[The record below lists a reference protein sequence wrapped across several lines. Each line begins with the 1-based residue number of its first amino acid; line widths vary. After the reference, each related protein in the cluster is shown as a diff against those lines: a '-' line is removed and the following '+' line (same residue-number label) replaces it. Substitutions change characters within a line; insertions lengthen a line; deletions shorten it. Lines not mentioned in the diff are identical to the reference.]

1 MEKNKNG
8 KADDTERNTRGE
20 SPAEELR
27 RLERESEVPIY
38 CFSEKKFFNQMKLV
52 VEPYLKSICESGYR
66 DGMYFEFYPRKEFL
80 GTIVICYGFT
90 ESALKYHELI
100 YYFYRQGYQ
109 VAVQDHRGHGKSLRE
124 VEDPG
129 IVHVERFTQYVEDL
143 HGFIRQIVRP
153 REGGKPVY
161 LYAHSMGGCIGALYL
176 ERYPKEFTKAV
187 LNAPM
192 LGIVLHNIPL
202 WAAGLLCMV
211 KVFMGS
217 GKKRVFF
224 HKEFQPEEP
233 FSSGG
238 TDSEVR
244 HQYYLELRKKDKD
257 YQTSAASYQWAKEAI
272 RAGKQALRV
281 REMRRVITPVLLI
294 QAGKDR
300 VVKEKEQNRFAAGI
314 KNGTLIRMPDSNH
327 EIYSGEDA
335 VISEYLEQI
344 FSFLINP

>member
-1 MEKNKNG
+1 MERYRTNG
-8 KADDTERNTRGE
+8 VTHIERNAAGE

-27 RLERESEVPIY
+27 RLERESEAKVY

-66 DGMYFEFYPRKEFL
+66 DGLYFEFYPRKEFL

-124 VEDPG
+124 VDDPG
-129 IVHVERFTQYVEDL
+129 IVHVEQFSQYVTDL
-143 HGFIRQIVRP
+143 HGFVRQVVRP
-153 REGGKPVY
+153 REEGKPLY

-176 ERYPKEFTKAV
+176 ERYPKEFAKAV

-192 LGIVLHNIPL
+192 LGIVLEKYPI
-202 WAAGLLCMV
+202 WAARLFCSV
-211 KVFMGS
+211 KVWIGS

-224 HKEFQPEEP
+224 HSEFRPDEP
-233 FSSGG
+233 FSSCG
-238 TDSEVR
+238 TDSKAR
-244 HQYYLELRKKDKD
+244 HQYYLELRRKNQA
-257 YQTSAASYQWAKEAI
+257 YQTSSASYQWAREAF
-272 RAGKQALRV
+272 RAGGQALRR
-281 REMRRVITPVLLI
+281 REMRRVTIPVLLI

-300 VVKEKEQNRFAAGI
+300 VVRAKEQYRFIDGI
-314 KNGTLIRMPDSNH
+314 QNGKLIQMQDSSH
-327 EIYSGEDA
+327 DIYSGEDA
-335 VISEYLEQI
+335 VISKYLEQL
-344 FSFLINP
+344 FEFLRA